1 MGDSHGGAIELGLHR
16 AVMGKM
22 EFAGLQRSTCP
33 WGPFN
38 QCRQDRPGDAQEY
51 HAAVNKLL
59 VQNLRPGD
67 VVSIIGVNNGHLNS
81 DNGLQWYSNFCVA
94 DWRKPSTATGL
105 CPFHVCTVCTC
116 ATSILRSHS
125 GCRPRGNQHQSSQV
139 CKRRGTCALLFAR
152 PALLLGTF
160 LCHKLLQ
167 VGRARNQRACI
178 C

>member
-1 MGDSHGGAIELGLHR
+1 MFFNMGDSHGGAIELGLHR

-81 DNGLQWYSNFCVA
+81 DMRL
-94 DWRKPSTATGL
+94 STSCWSKTYA
-105 CPFHVCTVCTC
+105 PEM
-116 ATSILRSHS
+116 SYRSLVS
-125 GCRPRGNQHQSSQV
+125 
-139 CKRRGTCALLFAR
+139 TTA
-152 PALLLGTF
+152 
-160 LCHKLLQ
+160 
-167 VGRARNQRACI
+167 I
-178 C
+178 